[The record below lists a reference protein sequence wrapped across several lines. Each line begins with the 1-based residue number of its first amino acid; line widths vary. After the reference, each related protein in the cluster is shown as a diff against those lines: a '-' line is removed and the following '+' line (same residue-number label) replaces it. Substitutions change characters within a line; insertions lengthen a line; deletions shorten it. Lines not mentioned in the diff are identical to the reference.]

1 MPKDKV
7 ILVDLDGTIALP
19 DLELRGPYDTDFE
32 KLIQDSP
39 NKPVIEVIRCLWE
52 KGYKIIYIT
61 ARDSLGEEGT
71 REWLRLFAP
80 PYINLYMRKHNDF
93 RKDAIVKKEI
103 YEEKIADYHDVLC
116 VFDDRQLVVEMWREL
131 GLTCMQVALGDF

>member
-1 MPKDKV
+1 MKKDKV

-19 DLELRGPYDTDFE
+19 DPEIRDPYNTEFE

-61 ARDSLGEEGT
+61 ARDSLGGMGT
-71 REWLRLFAP
+71 CP
-80 PYINLYMRKHNDF
+80 MRGTSMTGTPKF
-93 RKDAIVKKEI
+93 V
-103 YEEKIADYHDVLC
+103 VGGGVTTC
-116 VFDDRQLVVEMWREL
+116 VSC
-131 GLTCMQVALGDF
+131 GT